1 MNVLCIK
8 TGPDLT
14 LLHYHGSLQYQKSR
28 LILNKIYLVE
38 STGFGSATSLF
49 QTYRVYDENK
59 NYLGLSRED
68 NFITFEDWRD
78 MILNV
83 LING

>member
-1 MNVLCIK
+1 MDKLLKVRCISTAPIRRDRK
-8 TGPDLT
+8 WD
-14 LLHYHGSLQYQKSR
+14 HDSN

-78 MILNV
+78 SQLNKI
-83 LING
+83 IN